1 MKWFRSNI
9 KHGLRLAL
17 LALAIQFVLSF
28 GHHHGTA
35 ALAASSIS
43 MQASDAG
50 GTKADKTI
58 AARDASVGD
67 SANASATRPSEPAS
81 GHGQDDDYCAVC
93 AIMALV
99 AGSAMFTGPP
109 VLLLPDAYHFLF
121 LTTEAEFKHL
131 ESRRVIFQPRAP
143 PSS

>member
-9 KHGLRLAL
+9 KHGSRIAL

-28 GHHHGTA
+28 GHHHGAA

-50 GTKADKTI
+50 GI
-58 AARDASVGD
+58 AADETLATRVATVSD
-67 SANASATRPSEPAS
+67 SAKAPATSPAGPAS
-81 GHGQDDDYCAVC
+81 NHDRDCDYCAVC
-93 AIMALV
+93 AVMVL
-99 AGSAMFTGPP
+99 AGSVICTGSP
-109 VLLLPDAYHFLF
+109 VLLLPDTYHFLY
-121 LTTEAEFKHL
+121 LATEAEFNHL
-131 ESRRVIFQPRAP
+131 ESRPIAFQPRAP